1 MTSRHVVSL
10 ATALLSLALAGPA
23 IAADTAYGSQLMT
36 PQERAEHRAALR
48 GARTA
53 AERDAYRQQHHDAMQ
68 ARARERGVQLP
79 DTPPAQG
86 GGGNRRADGAG
97 MGPRGGR

>member
-1 MTSRHVVSL
+1 MTSRHI
-10 ATALLSLALAGPA
+10 LSLAALCCLVLSGPA
-23 IAADTAYGSQLMT
+23 GAADTIYGSQLMT
-36 PQERAEHRAALR
+36 PQERAEHRATLR
-48 GARTA
+48 QQTTE
-53 AERDAYRQQHHDAMQ
+53 AERNAYRQQHHDAMQ

-86 GGGNRRADGAG
+86 GGANRRAG